1 MKRRKEI
8 ILIVS
13 LIGIIC
19 ILIISIILSLKTEK
33 IKVKKEEA
41 AQIYSP
47 IIKETT
53 EKKEVTIF
61 FPSEK
66 DSLLY
71 PETREIYL
79 TPSLIQQA
87 KQVILELIKGPE
99 HDHLPSLPSTTKLR
113 EIFIT
118 DDGTA
123 YIDFSKEIYQ
133 QHPGGS
139 EAEIISIYAIVNSLT
154 YNFPQIKKVQ
164 ILIEGLEKETLNG
177 HIDLTKP
184 FSPRFNLIASNKEY

>member
-1 MKRRKEI
+1 MKRKERILLISLFI
-8 ILIVS
+8 IV
-13 LIGIIC
+13 C
-19 ILIISIILSLKTEK
+19 ILIILIILSLKTEK
-33 IKVKKEEA
+33 IKVSREVTQTYFPNIE
-41 AQIYSP
+41 
-47 IIKETT
+47 ETT
-53 EKKEVTIF
+53 EKREVTIF
-61 FPSEK
+61 FPSEE

-71 PETREIYL
+71 PEAREIYL

-99 HDHLPSLPSTTKLR
+99 NNHLPTLPPTTKLR

-118 DDGTA
+118 NDGTA

-154 YNFPQIKKVQ
+154 YNFPQIKRVQ

-184 FSPRFNLIASNKEY
+184 FSPRFNLIASNKEP

>member
-1 MKRRKEI
+1 MKRKEI
-8 ILIVS
+8 IALVS
-13 LIGIIC
+13 LFLLVC
-19 ILIISIILSLKTEK
+19 ILIILIILSLKTEK
-33 IKVKKEEA
+33 IKIKKEETP
-41 AQIYSP
+41 QTYPLNID
-47 IIKETT
+47 ETV

-61 FPSEK
+61 FPSEEN
-66 DSLLY
+66 SLLY

-79 TPSLIQQA
+79 TPSLIQRA

-99 HDHLPSLPSTTKLR
+99 NNHLPSLPPTIKLR

-118 DDGTA
+118 NDGTA

-139 EAEIISIYAIVNSLT
+139 EAEIISVYAIVNSLT
-154 YNFPQIKKVQ
+154 YNFPQIKRVQ

-184 FSPRFNLIASNKEY
+184 FSPRFNLIASNKEH

>member
-1 MKRRKEI
+1 MKKKDLTLLI
-8 ILIVS
+8 TLIVS
-13 LIGIIC
+13 IF
-19 ILIISIILSLKTEK
+19 ILIILVILSLKTER
-33 IKVKKEEA
+33 IKVKKEEINYFYPSTIE
-41 AQIYSP
+41 QT
-47 IIKETT
+47 KE
-53 EKKEVTIF
+53 KRKVTIF
-61 FPSEK
+61 FPSEE

-79 TPSLIQQA
+79 TPSLIEQA
-87 KQVILELIKGPE
+87 KQVIFELIKGPE
-99 HDHLPSLPSTTKLR
+99 SEHLPSLPPTTKLR
-113 EIFIT
+113 ELFIT
-118 DDGTA
+118 NDGIA

-164 ILIEGLEKETLNG
+164 ILIEGLEKETFNG

-184 FSPRFNLIASNKEY
+184 FSPRFNLIASNKKY

>member
-1 MKRRKEI
+1 M
-8 ILIVS
+8 
-13 LIGIIC
+13 
-19 ILIISIILSLKTEK
+19 
-33 IKVKKEEA
+33 
-41 AQIYSP
+41 
-47 IIKETT
+47 
-53 EKKEVTIF
+53 EKKEVIIF
-61 FPSEK
+61 FPSEEN
-66 DSLLY
+66 SLLY

-99 HDHLPSLPSTTKLR
+99 NNHLPSLPPTTKLR

-139 EAEIISIYAIVNSLT
+139 EAEIISVYAIVNSLT
-154 YNFPQIKKVQ
+154 YNFPQIKRVQ

-184 FSPRFNLIASNKEY
+184 FSPRFNLIASNKEH